1 MWIFLFTIVFDC
13 HRASIFFPI
22 WIKQFAIL
30 AEEPALVNWKTVS
43 PLSGDAKT
51 ADEYGLEYETVTF
64 IFPQPLHFPL
74 FKQFFIPRTVFFFF
88 FFFYVLIEER
98 FLATEQFPFFFLFS
112 GEEVSSIIIF
122 SIANTW
128 FRDTIGSNSNC
139 IEYAINEI

>member
-88 FFFYVLIEER
+88 FFFLRINR
-98 FLATEQFPFFFLFS
+98 GAFFSHRTISLFFSFLRRGSLFHNYFFD
-112 GEEVSSIIIF
+112 
-122 SIANTW
+122 
-128 FRDTIGSNSNC
+128 R
-139 IEYAINEI
+139 EYLVPRHDWIKFQLHRICY

>member
-1 MWIFLFTIVFDC
+1 MDIFIYNRFRLSSSLDFLPPSLQYLRKNRLWLIGKPFPRCRETQKPRMNMDSNMKLSHLSFRNHC
-13 HRASIFFPI
+13 IFRSLNNFSSQG
-22 WIKQFAIL
+22 QF
-30 AEEPALVNWKTVS
+30 S
-43 PLSGDAKT
+43 
-51 ADEYGLEYETVTF
+51 
-64 IFPQPLHFPL
+64 
-74 FKQFFIPRTVFFFF
+74 FFFF